1 MMNADIIVNSQKI
14 KTMFRHICK
23 PLCDKYNLTQ
33 NEVDILLFL
42 KNNQNFDTAN
52 DIVKIRGIAKSH
64 VCKSVTNLTQIGF
77 IEEIKDEQ
85 DRRRIHLIILPK
97 AEKVVL
103 EAKIFFKIIHN
114 GITPEETK
122 ALQSAYTKIS
132 NNIKEFAENLPKKM
146 K

>member
-1 MMNADIIVNSQKI
+1 
-14 KTMFRHICK
+14 
-23 PLCDKYNLTQ
+23 
-33 NEVDILLFL
+33 
-42 KNNQNFDTAN
+42 N

-103 EAKIFFKIIHN
+103 EAKRLQKIFFKIIHN

-132 NNIKEFAENLPKKM
+132 NNIKEFAENLPKK
-146 K
+146 